1 MPFLEIAIFILSCLA
16 IIVSSRWVIDSL
28 SKLAR
33 SLGWK
38 EFVVAFFTISLGA
51 VLPELT
57 IGIRSAIADI
67 PELALGNIIGQ
78 NIILLTFAVALC
90 TLVVKGI
97 VVQSRTVR
105 AGATFAAFAVILP
118 FILLIDGQLSRMNG
132 VVLIFSFFLYVFWLF
147 GKEDRFVKDY
157 KYNGDEIESKKGYL
171 REFLVFLGSFL
182 LVVFSAE
189 GIVYSATEF
198 AAIMDVPAG
207 VIGIL
212 LVGAGVALPEIYF
225 SLKLATR
232 GRSWMILGGL
242 TGAAAMSSTLV
253 LGIVVLIN
261 PIVLNEAPY
270 LPTSPYWI
278 SMMFL
283 ILGGVVLWFFVR
295 TSNRL
300 TRKEAIILFVIYFT
314 FLFSELYFGGLLL

>member
-38 EFVVAFFTISLGA
+38 EYVVAFFTVSLGA

-57 IGIRSAIADI
+57 IGVRSAIGGV
-67 PELALGNIIGQ
+67 PELSLGNIVGQ
-78 NIILLTFAVALC
+78 NIILLTFAVAVC

-97 VVQSRTVR
+97 IVQSRTVR
-105 AGATFAAFAVILP
+105 AGATFAAFAVTLP
-118 FILLIDGQLSRMNG
+118 FILLSNGTLSRLDG
-132 VVLIFSFFLYVFWLF
+132 LILISSFGFYVFWLF
-147 GKEDRFVKDY
+147 GKNDRFVKDY
-157 KYNGDEIESKKGYL
+157 KGEERKIKTKKGYL
-171 REFLVFLGSFL
+171 KNFLIFLGSFL

-198 AAIMDVPAG
+198 ALLLDVPEG
-207 VIGIL
+207 LIGIL

-225 SLKLATR
+225 SLKLATK

-242 TGAAAMSSTLV
+242 TGAVAMSSTLV
-253 LGIVVLIN
+253 LGLVVLIN
-261 PIVLNEAPY
+261 PITLAHP
-270 LPTSPYWI
+270 PHMADSPYSI
-278 SMMFL
+278 SMLFL
-283 ILGGVVLWFFVR
+283 ILSGVALWFFVR
-295 TSNRL
+295 TNNRL
-300 TRKEAIILFVIYFT
+300 TKKEAIYLFLIYFT
-314 FLFSELYFGGLLL
+314 FLFSELYFGELFL